1 MSTPSTSG
9 KEAAVSRRGYGHPG
23 YCRIC
28 SWEKVTELNRRAR
41 AGQNAAK
48 IQEWAKGHDF
58 TFNRQTFYK
67 HRNEHLASRAD
78 RMVQA
83 SLAIPDGEKIRN
95 TTDEDVLRGIR
106 DLGYASALA
115 NPESVTVN
123 HALKAIATLTA
134 AKQQPTNVLIV
145 LARALTTPY
154 AEIEGEYADLP
165 LLTEGT

>member
-1 MSTPSTSG
+1 MSTRSAPG
-9 KEAAVSRRGYGHPG
+9 NEAAVSRRGYGHTG

-28 SWEKVTELNRRAR
+28 SWEKVTELNRRLR
-41 AGQNAAK
+41 AGQNAPK
-48 IQEWAKGHDF
+48 IAAWAKTHDF
-58 TFNRQTFYK
+58 TFNRQTLYK
-67 HRNEHLASRAD
+67 HRNEHLASRSD
-78 RMVQA
+78 RVVQA
-83 SLAIPDGEKIRN
+83 SLAIPDSEKIRN

-123 HALKAIATLTA
+123 HALKAVAVLTA

-154 AEIEGEYADLP
+154 AEIEGEYADIP
-165 LLTEGT
+165 LLTEGQ